1 MRARER
7 QADELSVCLYL
18 ATLVIQILGAFFR
31 GSPCSPNVQLK
42 TCGLGLT
49 LGVNERVNSGKS
61 LSVGLVTDWQ
71 PVRGIASSRPMTA
84 GIGYSLV
91 RPFLKPCPQA

>member
-1 MRARER
+1 M
-7 QADELSVCLYL
+7 
-18 ATLVIQILGAFFR
+18 
-31 GSPCSPNVQLK
+31 LK
-42 TCGLGLT
+42 TCGLGLMVLT
-49 LGVNERVNSGKS
+49 VGVNERVNSGKS

-71 PVRGIASSRPMTA
+71 PVQGIASSRPMTA